1 MDSGAE
7 TVILRLRANFPKAT
21 SESSRRIISEEV
33 LRFIKEGSGGE
44 DQDISYLEDAI
55 RNRLA
60 GRTGASG
67 RAERLAAKKSLFSN
81 DDWSRISLYMA
92 FMARED
98 ARREAAADKAR
109 KKEVHGLLAGQVAV
123 TAQRKLAEKEHK
135 KDELKEVEES
145 LQQWEK
151 EEKARHQHRQ
161 AAVQKLRS
169 ERQVQLKEQANRR
182 MAAAELRRRGEEE
195 LTVRIA
201 LDVKHQMEAEAAS
214 KAKAKSELK
223 AFLLSNEVNKKI
235 KEEEAERERQQDV
248 RYMQQQAAQLDKQE
262 RERQQLLERVRAVQN
277 RQAEDAAQRPPFK
290 RWVAEEIIERQF
302 QEKQAALDAEEARR
316 KNVATDAAV
325 RLRKDIGEQCGAREA
340 ERVAELQ
347 QKRWDLEKVMADL
360 EVCRKTEKAVKQ
372 AELVKMREFKA
383 ELDQQIADNQV
394 RRSVAAMTE
403 TERKLN
409 AKLLREVDAAASQ
422 SGRIAA
428 IRTL

>member
-1 MDSGAE
+1 MDTGAE
-7 TVILRLRANFPKAT
+7 TEAT

-44 DQDISYLEDAI
+44 DQDITYLEDAI

-98 ARREAAADKAR
+98 AKRENAADKAR

-169 ERQVQLKEQANRR
+169 ERQVQLEEQANRR

-201 LDVKHQMEAEAAS
+201 LDVKHQME
-214 KAKAKSELK
+214 
-223 AFLLSNEVNKKI
+223 I

-347 QKRWDLEKVMADL
+347 QKRRDLEKVMADL
-360 EVCRKTEKAVKQ
+360 EVCRKTEKAVKL
-372 AELVKMREFKA
+372 AELVKTRAFKA

-409 AKLLREVDAAASQ
+409 AKLLREVDAAAGQ

-428 IRTL
+428 IRAL